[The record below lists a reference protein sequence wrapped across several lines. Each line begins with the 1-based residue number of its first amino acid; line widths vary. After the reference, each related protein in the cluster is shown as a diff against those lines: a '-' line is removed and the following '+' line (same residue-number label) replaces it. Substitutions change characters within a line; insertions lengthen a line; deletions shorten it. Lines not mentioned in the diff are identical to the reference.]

1 MQVVIRSNPHNKMNE
16 YMEKCNYLSTKRTAQ
31 K

>member
-1 MQVVIRSNPHNKMNE
+1 MQVVIRSDPHNKMNE
-16 YMEKCNYLSTKRTAQ
+16 YMENYNKLSTKRRGQ